1 MDFPPSLN
9 FLSLR
14 ERLHDAWL
22 LLWPL
27 LFLTDEEG
35 SGLSLDRGSVDDNDD
50 DEGEGEGDGL
60 FLLFFL
66 LESPLLLLASCRVEG
81 TDIRF
86 FLGGVGCS
94 VNKSFMRDS
103 RKILVV
109 LGYEIPCSLH
119 PKAYLGP

>member
-27 LFLTDEEG
+27 LFLKDEEG
-35 SGLSLDRGSVDDNDD
+35 LGLSSDRGSVDDDDDD

-60 FLLFFL
+60 FLFFFL
-66 LESPLLLLASCRVEG
+66 LESPLLLLASRWVEG
-81 TDIRF
+81 TDVHF
-86 FLGGVGCS
+86 FLGGVGLLLT
-94 VNKSFMRDS
+94 RL
-103 RKILVV
+103 R
-109 LGYEIPCSLH
+109 LGATSLSKDEEVSS
-119 PKAYLGP
+119 PPLFFVDAL

>member
-27 LFLTDEEG
+27 LFLKDEEG
-35 SGLSLDRGSVDDNDD
+35 LGLSSDRGSVDDDND

-60 FLLFFL
+60 FFFFFL
-66 LESPLLLLASCRVEG
+66 LESPLLLLE
-81 TDIRF
+81 
-86 FLGGVGCS
+86 
-94 VNKSFMRDS
+94 
-103 RKILVV
+103 
-109 LGYEIPCSLH
+109 SL
-119 PKAYLGP
+119 